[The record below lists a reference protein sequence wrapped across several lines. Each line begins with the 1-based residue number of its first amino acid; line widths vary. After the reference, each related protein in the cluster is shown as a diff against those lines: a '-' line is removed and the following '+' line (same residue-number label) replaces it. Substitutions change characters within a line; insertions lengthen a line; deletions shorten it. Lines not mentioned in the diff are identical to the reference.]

1 MIFIYKKIIIYKQ
14 KLRILLSNNTIN
26 KIFGKFKNFNSALK
40 NSKIGYKQKSIF
52 HKIKNSTLIVKK
64 KIFPYQRDSILFEKI
79 PFNKN
84 LYKVFFILNKNKNK
98 KINVVDYG
106 GAFGNVYDQVTSFFK
121 KIDLNWNIIEQKHF
135 VKFAKKNFQNNNLKF
150 FYNLNEIKEKINL
163 ILFSNSLQYL
173 KEPYKTLSLLVKKSS
188 DYICIDSIP
197 LSDSPEYV
205 SIETPPDYIYDCSYP
220 IWILNKKNLINFLK
234 KKNYTL
240 VNNKILNYTISDI
253 RYYFLLFKK
262 KS

>member
-14 KLRILLSNNTIN
+14 KLRILLSNNKIN
-26 KIFGKFKNFNSALK
+26 KISGKFKNFNSALK
-40 NSKIGYKQKSIF
+40 YSKKGYKQNSIF

-135 VKFAKKNFQNNNLKF
+135 VKFAKKNFQNNNLNF
-150 FYNLNEIKEKINL
+150 FYNLNEIKKKINL

-173 KEPYKTLSLLVKKSS
+173 EEPYKTLSFSIKKSS
-188 DYICIDSIP
+188 DYICIDTIP
-197 LSDSPEYV
+197 LSNAPEYV
-205 SIETPPDYIYDCSYP
+205 SNEIPPDYIYNCAYP
-220 IWILNKKNLINFLK
+220 IWIFNKEELISFFHK
-234 KKNYTL
+234 RNYIL
-240 VNNKILNYTISDI
+240 VNNNVLNYSISDI
-253 RYYFLLFKK
+253 KYHFLFFKK
-262 KS
+262 I